1 MDMKTGMVNA
11 KFNVFFLSNKL
22 LKLVASLIICQSL
35 INFTNLINFN
45 VINVINYVYECQLTI
60 ELTL

>member
-1 MDMKTGMVNA
+1 MKTGMVNA

>member
-1 MDMKTGMVNA
+1 MKTGMVNA

-45 VINVINYVYECQLTI
+45 VINVINYVNECQLTI